1 MAASE
6 RRYKKTGIP
15 VNIKKPAELLKE
27 DCVKA
32 RGNHGR
38 ISAVRLKQFINLL
51 GYISYL
57 SKLMQM
63 KQECYAYH
71 MAGGLKAH
79 RRLMNT

>member
-38 ISAVRLKQFINLL
+38 ISAAILKQCMNLP
-51 GYISYL
+51 GCTSYL
-57 SKLMQM
+57 AKLM
-63 KQECYAYH
+63 
-71 MAGGLKAH
+71 
-79 RRLMNT
+79 